1 MLDKTQSEL
10 FLNRVELVLGEE
22 LRDSTDQQIVVLLDG
37 LDSLLRDQMQDQIT
51 DEMILGHW
59 DVVEH
64 LHLSDGLINYWLRE

>member
-10 FLNRVELVLGEE
+10 FLNRVELILGEE

-37 LDSLLRDQMQDQIT
+37 LDSLLRDRTPDQIT
-51 DEMILGHW
+51 DEMIRGQW

-64 LHLSDGLINYWLRE
+64 LHPSDGLINY

>member
-22 LRDSTDQQIVVLLDG
+22 LRDLTDQQIVVLLDG
-37 LDSLLRDQMQDQIT
+37 LDSLLRDRTPDQIT
-51 DEMILGHW
+51 DEMIQGQW

-64 LHLSDGLINYWLRE
+64 LHLSDG

>member
-37 LDSLLRDQMQDQIT
+37 LDSLLRDRTPEQIT
-51 DEMILGHW
+51 DEMI
-59 DVVEH
+59 
-64 LHLSDGLINYWLRE
+64 